1 MKPNQPRPGEIA
13 LKTFVQD
20 QMEKTGLSKGGIL
33 KRVHAGFYRHI
44 KLRTV
49 NQRVVFCRITQPC
62 AA

>member
-1 MKPNQPRPGEIA
+1 MKTKPNQPRPGEIA

-33 KRVHAGFYRHI
+33 KRVHAGFYPHV
-44 KLRTV
+44 KLRSV
-49 NQRVVFCRITQPC
+49 NQRVVFCRFP